1 MKQRPAAVIR
11 PSAIRWRALIVLAL
25 LASSCAGLPPPFG
38 PPTESPSGPPPPLG
52 TPPPH
57 LVPTLAHNP
66 ELANDP
72 DLILFMTALA
82 DQGVIPLSSDTSQN
96 PILRP
101 APGLG
106 YRLPQGHLHV
116 HVYPRA
122 DDAHHRATQAQAELA
137 QSIADWIGTPHLF
150 ECGRLLAMYF
160 GDDPAELAA
169 VGEACMASQS
179 APGTPTPA
187 PTNSPEVLVDTTT
200 PAGAEAYLLLR
211 TSVPPY
217 YYQFVFGPAECFTE
231 GLYCS
236 RW

>member
-1 MKQRPAAVIR
+1 MKPYQFPAPGSHFAAVIR
-11 PSAIRWRALIVLAL
+11 RCAVRWRALIVLAL
-25 LASSCAGLPPPFG
+25 LASGCAGLPQPLG
-38 PPTESPSGPPPPLG
+38 PPTESPFGTPTAAYLFGPPPTLA
-52 TPPPH
+52 TVPPH
-57 LVPTLAHNP
+57 LAPTLAHNP

-72 DLILFMTALA
+72 ALILFMSALA

-106 YRLPQGHLHV
+106 YRLPQGQLHV
-116 HVYPRA
+116 HVYPTA
-122 DDAHHRATQAQAELA
+122 DDAHQRAPQARAELA

-169 VGEACMASQS
+169 VGETCTASQD

-187 PTNSPEVLVDTTT
+187 PARPASTSSPQATLDTTT
-200 PAGAEAYLLLR
+200 HTGAEAYLLLR
-211 TSVPPY
+211 TSVPP
-217 YYQFVFGPAECFTE
+217 
-231 GLYCS
+231 
-236 RW
+236 